1 MSHAGDL
8 STPLSSNIQKGLREA
23 RGITRFYS
31 HQAAA
36 INAVAAGKHVIVSTA
51 TASGKSVIYQVG
63 SLVPLPRTLYEVFSR
78 RYPCFDISSKSTKQL
93 PSISIPPRSEL
104 RCLFDSDLIFPFRH
118 LHKIN
123 VLLWT
128 NCCGSV
134 LT

>member
-1 MSHAGDL
+1 MTSCQGDL

-23 RGITRFYS
+23 RGITQFYS

-51 TASGKSVIYQVG
+51 TASGKSVIYQVR
-63 SLVPLPRTLYEVFSR
+63 SLVPLPLTLYQAVSR
-78 RYPCFDISSKSTKQL
+78 RCPCFDISNKRTKQQ
-93 PSISIPPRSEL
+93 PYISIPPRSKL
-104 RCLFDSDLIFPFRH
+104 VCLFEPGLTHFRL

-128 NCCGSV
+128 SCCESA
-134 LT
+134 LA